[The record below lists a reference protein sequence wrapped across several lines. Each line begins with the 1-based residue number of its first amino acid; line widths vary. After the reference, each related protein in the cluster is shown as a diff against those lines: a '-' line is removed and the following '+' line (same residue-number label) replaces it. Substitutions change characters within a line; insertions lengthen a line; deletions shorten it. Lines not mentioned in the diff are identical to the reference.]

1 MSTLGPPKEKIYTL
15 YQLFESRCDTC
26 RYSKGSFFDNP
37 HRKECP
43 KDMKSTEISR
53 YFATNWVIFL
63 RKIIILQI
71 LITINVSFIIW
82 WICPKFPK
90 GYNYGQNI
98 FYSIYLLLSSFNI
111 YIIKASYF
119 YGIFHQFH
127 AFTAHFINRTA
138 SVANRYHPP
147 FFAHKSHHGPLIHFF
162 IVWKCIEIIYLVIVT
177 S

>member
-1 MSTLGPPKEKIYTL
+1 
-15 YQLFESRCDTC
+15 
-26 RYSKGSFFDNP
+26 
-37 HRKECP
+37 
-43 KDMKSTEISR
+43 MKSTEISR

-71 LITINVSFIIW
+71 LFTINIPFIIW

-90 GYNYGQNI
+90 GYSYGQNI

-119 YGIFHQFH
+119 HGIFHQFH
-127 AFTAHFINRTA
+127 AVTAHFINRTA

-147 FFAHKSHHGPLIHFF
+147 LFSHKSHHGPSIHFLLYEN
-162 IVWKCIEIIYLVIVT
+162 VLKLYLLIVT